1 MAIRTT
7 SPDINEYRLCAGI
20 MLFNESGLVWTGKRT
35 DNHNSWQMPQG
46 GIDKGETPT
55 SAAYRELYEETGCHN
70 VELLDQTDDWLLYDL
85 PQTLAKRSWGGKF
98 RGQAQKWFAFY
109 FKGYDEEFDLSKSE
123 KPEFKEWKWTKLRE
137 LEGLI
142 VDFKRP
148 VYQLVVSEFSYISDN
163 LSN

>member
-1 MAIRTT
+1 MKKQVSFLT
-7 SPDINEYRLCAGI
+7 
-20 MLFNESGLVWTGKRT
+20 
-35 DNHNSWQMPQG
+35 
-46 GIDKGETPT
+46 
-55 SAAYRELYEETGCHN
+55 
-70 VELLDQTDDWLLYDL
+70 
-85 PQTLAKRSWGGKF
+85 
-98 RGQAQKWFAFY
+98 
-109 FKGYDEEFDLSKSE
+109 DEEFDLSKSE